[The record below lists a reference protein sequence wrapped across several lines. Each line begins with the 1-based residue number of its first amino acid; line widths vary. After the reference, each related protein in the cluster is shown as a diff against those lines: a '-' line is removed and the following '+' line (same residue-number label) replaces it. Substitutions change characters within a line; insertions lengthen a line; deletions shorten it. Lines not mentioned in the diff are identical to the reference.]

1 MNFDKIFS
9 LYGSSPPSS
18 WEYKDTS
25 RGEDDF
31 RRTVLAQWEHQKL
44 AIKVVRRICL
54 YVPALY

>member
-31 RRTVLAQWEHQKL
+31 RRTVLAQ
-44 AIKVVRRICL
+44 
-54 YVPALY
+54 

>member
-44 AIKVVRRICL
+44 AIKIACNDFTSPHRV
-54 YVPALY
+54 